1 MKNLFDS
8 RAVRRIRK
16 ILPQLFLSVWIL
28 VGTGCTGI
36 NASHSVSP
44 ASFFLP
50 GLIQVEPTEPASPT
64 DPDVKPVL
72 VAVHLPQDLPI
83 E

>member
-1 MKNLFDS
+1 MLLDS
-8 RAVRRIRK
+8 RPVKLVRK
-16 ILPQLFLSVWIL
+16 ILPLTLLSVSVL
-28 VGTGCTGI
+28 MGAGCTGI

-50 GLIQVEPTEPASPT
+50 GLIQVEPEYPVLPA
-64 DPDVKPVL
+64 DQDAQPVL
-72 VAVHLPQDLPI
+72 VAARLPKDVPT